1 MPLQRRTRATDAIT
15 GGEHTGG
22 GGAARG
28 VRRVVR
34 RWKRGG
40 RPILAP
46 AGALLLAG
54 CFPTLHTARVDPG
67 LHLDAGVAYVSDQER
82 NGEPQGPDYIAY
94 VGPSLGI
101 GDRVELGLPVGI
113 YLEEGFAS
121 LGSDALERFGTSP
134 RSLLVVPYAKIALL
148 PSESEDHLAAVV
160 QGIFPPLFNAGLRY
174 GRDLGSW
181 EPHVGASVVFSGGPA
196 GDDPFITRYQEA
208 GQFLMTFAAG
218 ASWNTPGRPAVEVGI
233 LLNHYD
239 EGAVYGDFGQ
249 PTTPRTLID
258 LYIGGRVRLF
268 GK

>member
-1 MPLQRRTRATDAIT
+1 
-15 GGEHTGG
+15 
-22 GGAARG
+22 
-28 VRRVVR
+28 V
-34 RWKRGG
+34 
-40 RPILAP
+40 
-46 AGALLLAG
+46 
-54 CFPTLHTARVDPG
+54 
-67 LHLDAGVAYVSDQER
+67 R

-121 LGSDALERFGTSP
+121 LGSDALEQFGTSP
-134 RSLLVVPYAKIALL
+134 RSLLVLPYAKVALL
-148 PSESEDHLAAVV
+148 PSESDDHLAAVV

-174 GRDLGSW
+174 GRDLGWW

-196 GDDPFITRYQEA
+196 GDDPFITRYQEK

-218 ASWNTPGRPAVEVGI
+218 ASWDTPGRPAVEVGI

-249 PTTPRTLID
+249 PTTPRTLVD
-258 LYIGGRVRLF
+258 LYIGGRLRLF
-268 GK
+268 GN

>member
-1 MPLQRRTRATDAIT
+1 MRDAVRERR
-15 GGEHTGG
+15 GS
-22 GGAARG
+22 
-28 VRRVVR
+28 RRS
-34 RWKRGG
+34 
-40 RPILAP
+40 I
-46 AGALLLAG
+46 LLLAATLLVAG
-54 CFPTLHTARVDPG
+54 CLPTLHTARIDPG
-67 LHLDAGVAYVSDQER
+67 FHLDAGVAYVSDQVR
-82 NGEPQGPDYIAY
+82 NGEPQGPDYVAY

-134 RSLLVVPYAKIALL
+134 RSFMIWPYAKVALL
-148 PSESEDHLAAVV
+148 PSESDHHLAAVA
-160 QGIFPPLFNAGLRY
+160 QGIFPPLLNVGLRY

-181 EPHVGASVVFSGGPA
+181 EPHVGASFIFSGGPA
-196 GDDPFITRYQEA
+196 GDDPFVTRYQEK
-208 GQFLMTFAAG
+208 GQFLMTFAVG
-218 ASWNTPGRPAVEVGI
+218 ASWDAPAQPAIEAGI

-249 PTTPRTLID
+249 PTTPRTLVD